1 MCARVRESSACLAV
15 EVGSVNRELRASSR
29 PCSESEAGA
38 VRLVPKQGEGEEL
51 LLWDPLVEMRVLGA

>member
-1 MCARVRESSACLAV
+1 M
-15 EVGSVNRELRASSR
+15 EVGSVNRELPASSR